1 MGVQPTLCLVLPA
14 LCDPLRLTLDRVR
27 AGITDHARQVRWHH
41 RGLEATPG
49 RQDLTADLHAIVPRR
64 QAEVTGRLQPRPITA
79 QRRLHVAPLRP
90 TMAPRVRLADPRAVR
105 AVDIREAAEEA
116 DIQVAAVAVDTPEAG
131 TAEDADSLATSKHA
145 NAACKGGV

>member
-1 MGVQPTLCLVLPA
+1 MGVQPILCLVLPA
-14 LCDPLRLTLDRVR
+14 LCDPLHLILDLVL

-41 RGLEATPG
+41 RGPEATPE
-49 RQDLTADLHAIVPRR
+49 RQDLTADLHAIAPRR

-79 QRRLHVAPLRP
+79 QRRLHVAPLRR
-90 TMAPRVRLADPRAVR
+90 TMAPRVRLADPR